1 MNVRLEPVLREQEPA
16 LQNLMQFYIHDFSEF
31 WAGTPMGDL
40 QADGRFE
47 AYPLAAYW
55 TEPDRDAFFIWSDDV
70 LTGFALLNAHSHSG
84 RAIDRSVAEFF
95 VLRKHRGSGVA
106 AQAAHLVFATCSGLW
121 EVAVARKNVAALRF
135 WRKAVAATPGAIEIT
150 EIDVT
155 TAEWNG
161 PVILFRLAG

>member
-1 MNVRLEPVLREQEPA
+1 MNVRLEPVLREQEPV

-31 WAGTPMGDL
+31 WAGTPKGDL
-40 QADGRFE
+40 LADGRFE
-47 AYPLAAYW
+47 AYPLASYW
-55 TEPDRDAFFIWSDDV
+55 TEPERDAFFIWRGDV
-70 LTGFALLNAHSHSG
+70 LAGFVLVNAYSHSG
-84 RAIDRSVAEFF
+84 RPIDHSVAEFF

-106 AQAAHLVFATCSGLW
+106 VQAAHLIFATRSGVW
-121 EVAVARKNVAALRF
+121 EVAVARKNVAATKF
-135 WRKAVAATPGAIEIT
+135 WRKAVAATPGATEIT